1 MPRQAASPA
10 KDARGGDGGHEV
22 EDPVH
27 LDGSVCFRGSLATF
41 LPAAPGPRA
50 PRGGGRELDAQ
61 YARACARSVC
71 AIRWEMNFLRLV
83 LLLGGL
89 VVCQADGAP
98 LKVGAHRFDFTHEG
112 EVIEVFTYRPPT
124 YRDGPL
130 LVIFHGVARN
140 AEDYRN
146 FAITLAER
154 FRALVV
160 APRFDKDRFPLER
173 YQRGGLV
180 DKAGRV
186 QPPERWT
193 YAAVPRLVERIR
205 ADEGRPA
212 LPYYLIGHS
221 AGGQFLVR
229 LAAFLPT
236 EARRIVAANPGS
248 HLFPTRERDFG
259 YGFGALP
266 AELASDE
273 VLRRYLAAPLTLY
286 LGTGDTLVES
296 NLDQSPAAMLQGG
309 NRLERGRA
317 CFAFA
322 AELAR
327 ARGWTFGW
335 RKVETPGIGHDAAE
349 MFAAP
354 EVAEAIF
361 GR

>member
-1 MPRQAASPA
+1 MKLHR
-10 KDARGGDGGHEV
+10 
-22 EDPVH
+22 
-27 LDGSVCFRGSLATF
+27 
-41 LPAAPGPRA
+41 
-50 PRGGGRELDAQ
+50 
-61 YARACARSVC
+61 
-71 AIRWEMNFLRLV
+71 V
-83 LLLGGL
+83 LLLI
-89 VVCQADGAP
+89 VVLAVHRLDAAP
-98 LKVGAHRFDFTHEG
+98 LKVGAHRLEFTHEG

-130 LVIFHGVARN
+130 FVIFHGVARN

-160 APRFDKDRFPLER
+160 APRFDKERFPLER

-236 EARRIVAANPGS
+236 EAGRIVAANPGS

-266 AELASDE
+266 AELSSDE

-286 LGTGDTLVES
+286 LGTGDTLVEA

-309 NRLERGRA
+309 NRLDRGRA

-354 EVAEAIF
+354 EVAAAII

>member
-1 MPRQAASPA
+1 MKLHR
-10 KDARGGDGGHEV
+10 
-22 EDPVH
+22 
-27 LDGSVCFRGSLATF
+27 
-41 LPAAPGPRA
+41 
-50 PRGGGRELDAQ
+50 
-61 YARACARSVC
+61 
-71 AIRWEMNFLRLV
+71 V
-83 LLLGGL
+83 LLLIVL
-89 VVCQADGAP
+89 LAVHRLDAAP
-98 LKVGAHRFDFTHEG
+98 LKVGAHRLEFTHEG

-130 LVIFHGVARN
+130 FVIFHGVARN

-160 APRFDKDRFPLER
+160 APRFDKERFPLER

-236 EARRIVAANPGS
+236 DAGRIVAANPGS

-266 AELASDE
+266 AELSSDE

-286 LGTGDTLVES
+286 LGTGDTLVEA

-354 EVAEAIF
+354 EVAAAII